1 MSQIVAASPHVT
13 TKNSTAVIMR
23 DVLIALLPAVIAGCV
38 VFGLRA
44 LLVVAVTTAA
54 CVFFEWGFEKLCHT
68 PSTISD
74 LSAAVTGVLLA
85 MNLPVSIPL
94 WQAVFGALVAMV
106 AVKGLFGGIGK
117 NFANPAIT
125 ARIVMFL
132 AFSKTMTAWVFPDA
146 VSSATPLAMMAN
158 GESVDYLTLL
168 LGNHGG
174 CLGETSALALLIGFA
189 YLLIRGVISWHTPV
203 CFVGTVFVMSL
214 ILGQDAVGQ
223 ILSGGLMLGAIFMA
237 TDYST
242 TPSTNLG
249 RVLFGI
255 GAGLLTVLIRFYG
268 AYAEGVSFAILFM
281 CSGMSEKQGIIKAV
295 VVLVVICLVISGA
308 LAVVNS
314 FTAPVSAANAE
325 ARETAARQELIPE
338 AGSFE
343 QVTDGLPENVLSAY
357 VGKAADGSVAGYV
370 ITTSGKGFG
379 GTIQVMVAISPEGTI
394 LRCKTLDVS
403 SETKTLGGQT
413 ANESYYGQYEGQ
425 DSSLSGV
432 QAISGATIT
441 STAYKG
447 CVQTAFAA
455 YETVKE
461 AAK

>member
-44 LLVVAVTTAA
+44 LLVVAVTTVA

-94 WQAVFGALVAMV
+94 WQAVFGALVAIV

-242 TPSTNLG
+242 TPSTNWG

-281 CSGMSEKQGIIKAV
+281 NILTPYLSKW
-295 VVLVVICLVISGA
+295 
-308 LAVVNS
+308 
-314 FTAPVSAANAE
+314 T
-325 ARETAARQELIPE
+325 ETKP
-338 AGSFE
+338 
-343 QVTDGLPENVLSAY
+343 
-357 VGKAADGSVAGYV
+357 
-370 ITTSGKGFG
+370 FG
-379 GTIQVMVAISPEGTI
+379 GVA
-394 LRCKTLDVS
+394 
-403 SETKTLGGQT
+403 
-413 ANESYYGQYEGQ
+413 A
-425 DSSLSGV
+425 
-432 QAISGATIT
+432 
-441 STAYKG
+441 
-447 CVQTAFAA
+447 
-455 YETVKE
+455 
-461 AAK
+461 

>member
-23 DVLIALLPAVIAGCV
+23 DVLIALCPALIAGCV
-38 VFGLRA
+38 IFGLRA

-54 CVFFEWGFEKLCHT
+54 CVFFEWGFEKLCKK
-68 PSTISD
+68 PSTIAD

-94 WQAVFGALVAMV
+94 WQAVFGALVAIV

-146 VSSATPLAMMAN
+146 VSTATPLAMLAN
-158 GESVDYLTLL
+158 GESVSYMTLF

-174 CLGETSALALLIGFA
+174 CIGETSALALLIGFA
-189 YLLIRGVISWHTPV
+189 YLLIRGVITWHTPV
-203 CFVGTVFVMSL
+203 CFAGTVFVMSL

-237 TDYST
+237 TDYAT
-242 TPSTNLG
+242 TPSTDWG

-281 CSGMSEKQGIIKAV
+281 NILTPYLSKWTETKPFGG
-295 VVLVVICLVISGA
+295 
-308 LAVVNS
+308 
-314 FTAPVSAANAE
+314 VSA
-325 ARETAARQELIPE
+325 
-338 AGSFE
+338 
-343 QVTDGLPENVLSAY
+343 
-357 VGKAADGSVAGYV
+357 
-370 ITTSGKGFG
+370 
-379 GTIQVMVAISPEGTI
+379 
-394 LRCKTLDVS
+394 
-403 SETKTLGGQT
+403 
-413 ANESYYGQYEGQ
+413 
-425 DSSLSGV
+425 
-432 QAISGATIT
+432 
-441 STAYKG
+441 
-447 CVQTAFAA
+447 
-455 YETVKE
+455 
-461 AAK
+461 

>member
-1 MSQIVAASPHVT
+1 MSQIVAVSPHVT

-94 WQAVFGALVAMV
+94 WQAVFGALVAIV

-189 YLLIRGVISWHTPV
+189 YLLIRGVISWHTPI

-242 TPSTNLG
+242 TPSTNWG

-281 CSGMSEKQGIIKAV
+281 NILTPYLSKW
-295 VVLVVICLVISGA
+295 
-308 LAVVNS
+308 
-314 FTAPVSAANAE
+314 T
-325 ARETAARQELIPE
+325 ETKP
-338 AGSFE
+338 
-343 QVTDGLPENVLSAY
+343 
-357 VGKAADGSVAGYV
+357 
-370 ITTSGKGFG
+370 FG
-379 GTIQVMVAISPEGTI
+379 GVA
-394 LRCKTLDVS
+394 
-403 SETKTLGGQT
+403 
-413 ANESYYGQYEGQ
+413 A
-425 DSSLSGV
+425 
-432 QAISGATIT
+432 
-441 STAYKG
+441 
-447 CVQTAFAA
+447 
-455 YETVKE
+455 
-461 AAK
+461 

>member
-54 CVFFEWGFEKLCHT
+54 CVFFEWGFEKLCHK

-94 WQAVFGALVAMV
+94 WQAVFGALVAIV

-203 CFVGTVFVMSL
+203 CFVGTVFVVSL

-242 TPSTNLG
+242 TPSTNWG

-281 CSGMSEKQGIIKAV
+281 NILTPYLSKW
-295 VVLVVICLVISGA
+295 
-308 LAVVNS
+308 
-314 FTAPVSAANAE
+314 T
-325 ARETAARQELIPE
+325 ETKP
-338 AGSFE
+338 
-343 QVTDGLPENVLSAY
+343 
-357 VGKAADGSVAGYV
+357 
-370 ITTSGKGFG
+370 FG
-379 GTIQVMVAISPEGTI
+379 GVA
-394 LRCKTLDVS
+394 
-403 SETKTLGGQT
+403 
-413 ANESYYGQYEGQ
+413 A
-425 DSSLSGV
+425 
-432 QAISGATIT
+432 
-441 STAYKG
+441 
-447 CVQTAFAA
+447 
-455 YETVKE
+455 
-461 AAK
+461 

>member
-23 DVLIALLPAVIAGCV
+23 DVLIALLPAVLAGCV

-94 WQAVFGALVAMV
+94 WQAVFGALVAIV

-146 VSSATPLAMMAN
+146 VSSATPLAMMAS

-242 TPSTNLG
+242 TPSTNWG

-268 AYAEGVSFAILFM
+268 AYAEGFSFAILFM
-281 CSGMSEKQGIIKAV
+281 NILTPYLSKW
-295 VVLVVICLVISGA
+295 
-308 LAVVNS
+308 
-314 FTAPVSAANAE
+314 T
-325 ARETAARQELIPE
+325 ETKP
-338 AGSFE
+338 
-343 QVTDGLPENVLSAY
+343 
-357 VGKAADGSVAGYV
+357 
-370 ITTSGKGFG
+370 FG
-379 GTIQVMVAISPEGTI
+379 GVA
-394 LRCKTLDVS
+394 
-403 SETKTLGGQT
+403 
-413 ANESYYGQYEGQ
+413 A
-425 DSSLSGV
+425 
-432 QAISGATIT
+432 
-441 STAYKG
+441 
-447 CVQTAFAA
+447 
-455 YETVKE
+455 
-461 AAK
+461 

>member
-74 LSAAVTGVLLA
+74 LSAAVTAVLLA
-85 MNLPVSIPL
+85 MNLPVSNPL

-146 VSSATPLAMMAN
+146 VSTATPLAMMAS

-281 CSGMSEKQGIIKAV
+281 NILTPYLSKW
-295 VVLVVICLVISGA
+295 
-308 LAVVNS
+308 
-314 FTAPVSAANAE
+314 T
-325 ARETAARQELIPE
+325 ETKP
-338 AGSFE
+338 
-343 QVTDGLPENVLSAY
+343 
-357 VGKAADGSVAGYV
+357 
-370 ITTSGKGFG
+370 FG
-379 GTIQVMVAISPEGTI
+379 G
-394 LRCKTLDVS
+394 
-403 SETKTLGGQT
+403 
-413 ANESYYGQYEGQ
+413 
-425 DSSLSGV
+425 
-432 QAISGATIT
+432 
-441 STAYKG
+441 
-447 CVQTAFAA
+447 AA
-455 YETVKE
+455 
-461 AAK
+461 A

>member
-94 WQAVFGALVAMV
+94 WQAVFGALVAIV

-281 CSGMSEKQGIIKAV
+281 NILTPYLSKW
-295 VVLVVICLVISGA
+295 
-308 LAVVNS
+308 
-314 FTAPVSAANAE
+314 T
-325 ARETAARQELIPE
+325 ETKP
-338 AGSFE
+338 
-343 QVTDGLPENVLSAY
+343 
-357 VGKAADGSVAGYV
+357 
-370 ITTSGKGFG
+370 FG
-379 GTIQVMVAISPEGTI
+379 GVA
-394 LRCKTLDVS
+394 
-403 SETKTLGGQT
+403 
-413 ANESYYGQYEGQ
+413 A
-425 DSSLSGV
+425 
-432 QAISGATIT
+432 
-441 STAYKG
+441 
-447 CVQTAFAA
+447 
-455 YETVKE
+455 
-461 AAK
+461 

>member
-23 DVLIALLPAVIAGCV
+23 DVLIALLPAVLAGCV

-68 PSTISD
+68 PSMISD

-94 WQAVFGALVAMV
+94 WQAVFGALVAIV

-146 VSSATPLAMMAN
+146 VSTATPLAMMAN

-203 CFVGTVFVMSL
+203 CFVGTVCVMSL

-281 CSGMSEKQGIIKAV
+281 NILTPYLSKW
-295 VVLVVICLVISGA
+295 
-308 LAVVNS
+308 
-314 FTAPVSAANAE
+314 T
-325 ARETAARQELIPE
+325 ETKP
-338 AGSFE
+338 
-343 QVTDGLPENVLSAY
+343 
-357 VGKAADGSVAGYV
+357 
-370 ITTSGKGFG
+370 FG
-379 GTIQVMVAISPEGTI
+379 GVA
-394 LRCKTLDVS
+394 
-403 SETKTLGGQT
+403 
-413 ANESYYGQYEGQ
+413 A
-425 DSSLSGV
+425 
-432 QAISGATIT
+432 
-441 STAYKG
+441 
-447 CVQTAFAA
+447 
-455 YETVKE
+455 
-461 AAK
+461 

>member
-23 DVLIALLPAVIAGCV
+23 DVLIALLPAVIDGCV

-146 VSSATPLAMMAN
+146 VSTATPLAMMAN

-242 TPSTNLG
+242 TPSTNWG

-281 CSGMSEKQGIIKAV
+281 NILTPYLSKW
-295 VVLVVICLVISGA
+295 
-308 LAVVNS
+308 
-314 FTAPVSAANAE
+314 T
-325 ARETAARQELIPE
+325 ETKP
-338 AGSFE
+338 
-343 QVTDGLPENVLSAY
+343 
-357 VGKAADGSVAGYV
+357 
-370 ITTSGKGFG
+370 FG
-379 GTIQVMVAISPEGTI
+379 GVA
-394 LRCKTLDVS
+394 
-403 SETKTLGGQT
+403 
-413 ANESYYGQYEGQ
+413 A
-425 DSSLSGV
+425 
-432 QAISGATIT
+432 
-441 STAYKG
+441 
-447 CVQTAFAA
+447 
-455 YETVKE
+455 
-461 AAK
+461 

>member
-1 MSQIVAASPHVT
+1 MKLVISASPHIDSGAT
-13 TKNSTAVIMR
+13 TRKIMG
-23 DVLIALLPAVIAGCV
+23 DVLIALLPALIAAVII
-38 VFGLRA
+38 FGWRA
-44 LLVVAVTTAA
+44 LLVTAVCAAA

-94 WQAVFGALVAMV
+94 WQAVFGALVAIV

-281 CSGMSEKQGIIKAV
+281 NILTPYLSKW
-295 VVLVVICLVISGA
+295 
-308 LAVVNS
+308 
-314 FTAPVSAANAE
+314 T
-325 ARETAARQELIPE
+325 ETKP
-338 AGSFE
+338 
-343 QVTDGLPENVLSAY
+343 
-357 VGKAADGSVAGYV
+357 
-370 ITTSGKGFG
+370 FG
-379 GTIQVMVAISPEGTI
+379 G
-394 LRCKTLDVS
+394 
-403 SETKTLGGQT
+403 
-413 ANESYYGQYEGQ
+413 
-425 DSSLSGV
+425 
-432 QAISGATIT
+432 
-441 STAYKG
+441 
-447 CVQTAFAA
+447 AA
-455 YETVKE
+455 
-461 AAK
+461 A

>member
-1 MSQIVAASPHVT
+1 MSLIVAASPHVT

-23 DVLIALLPAVIAGCV
+23 DVLIALCPALIAGCV
-38 VFGLRA
+38 IFGLRA

-54 CVFFEWGFEKLCHT
+54 CVFFEWGFEKLCKK

-94 WQAVFGALVAMV
+94 WQAVFGALVAIV

-146 VSSATPLAMMAN
+146 VSTATPLAMLAN
-158 GESVDYLTLL
+158 GESVSYMTLF

-174 CLGETSALALLIGFA
+174 CIGETSALALLIGFA
-189 YLLIRGVISWHTPV
+189 YLLIRGVITWHTPV

-214 ILGQDAVGQ
+214 ILGQDAVAQ

-237 TDYST
+237 TDYAT
-242 TPSTNLG
+242 TPSTDWG

-281 CSGMSEKQGIIKAV
+281 NILTPYLSKWTETKPFGG
-295 VVLVVICLVISGA
+295 
-308 LAVVNS
+308 
-314 FTAPVSAANAE
+314 VSA
-325 ARETAARQELIPE
+325 
-338 AGSFE
+338 
-343 QVTDGLPENVLSAY
+343 
-357 VGKAADGSVAGYV
+357 
-370 ITTSGKGFG
+370 
-379 GTIQVMVAISPEGTI
+379 
-394 LRCKTLDVS
+394 
-403 SETKTLGGQT
+403 
-413 ANESYYGQYEGQ
+413 
-425 DSSLSGV
+425 
-432 QAISGATIT
+432 
-441 STAYKG
+441 
-447 CVQTAFAA
+447 
-455 YETVKE
+455 
-461 AAK
+461 

>member
-38 VFGLRA
+38 IFGLRA

-146 VSSATPLAMMAN
+146 VSTATPLAMMAN

-242 TPSTNLG
+242 TPSTDWG

-281 CSGMSEKQGIIKAV
+281 NILTPYLSKW
-295 VVLVVICLVISGA
+295 
-308 LAVVNS
+308 
-314 FTAPVSAANAE
+314 T
-325 ARETAARQELIPE
+325 ETKP
-338 AGSFE
+338 
-343 QVTDGLPENVLSAY
+343 
-357 VGKAADGSVAGYV
+357 
-370 ITTSGKGFG
+370 FG
-379 GTIQVMVAISPEGTI
+379 GVA
-394 LRCKTLDVS
+394 
-403 SETKTLGGQT
+403 
-413 ANESYYGQYEGQ
+413 A
-425 DSSLSGV
+425 
-432 QAISGATIT
+432 
-441 STAYKG
+441 
-447 CVQTAFAA
+447 
-455 YETVKE
+455 
-461 AAK
+461 

>member
-23 DVLIALLPAVIAGCV
+23 DVLIALLPAVLAGCV

-203 CFVGTVFVMSL
+203 CFVGTVFVMSQ

-281 CSGMSEKQGIIKAV
+281 NILTPYLSKW
-295 VVLVVICLVISGA
+295 
-308 LAVVNS
+308 
-314 FTAPVSAANAE
+314 T
-325 ARETAARQELIPE
+325 ETKP
-338 AGSFE
+338 
-343 QVTDGLPENVLSAY
+343 
-357 VGKAADGSVAGYV
+357 
-370 ITTSGKGFG
+370 FG
-379 GTIQVMVAISPEGTI
+379 GVA
-394 LRCKTLDVS
+394 
-403 SETKTLGGQT
+403 
-413 ANESYYGQYEGQ
+413 A
-425 DSSLSGV
+425 
-432 QAISGATIT
+432 
-441 STAYKG
+441 
-447 CVQTAFAA
+447 
-455 YETVKE
+455 
-461 AAK
+461 

>member
-94 WQAVFGALVAMV
+94 WQAVFGALVAIV

-146 VSSATPLAMMAN
+146 VSTATPLAMMAS

-203 CFVGTVFVMSL
+203 CFVGTVFVMSQ

-281 CSGMSEKQGIIKAV
+281 NILTPYLSKW
-295 VVLVVICLVISGA
+295 
-308 LAVVNS
+308 
-314 FTAPVSAANAE
+314 T
-325 ARETAARQELIPE
+325 ETKP
-338 AGSFE
+338 
-343 QVTDGLPENVLSAY
+343 
-357 VGKAADGSVAGYV
+357 
-370 ITTSGKGFG
+370 FG
-379 GTIQVMVAISPEGTI
+379 GVA
-394 LRCKTLDVS
+394 
-403 SETKTLGGQT
+403 
-413 ANESYYGQYEGQ
+413 A
-425 DSSLSGV
+425 
-432 QAISGATIT
+432 
-441 STAYKG
+441 
-447 CVQTAFAA
+447 
-455 YETVKE
+455 
-461 AAK
+461 

>member
-94 WQAVFGALVAMV
+94 WQAVFGALVAIV

-242 TPSTNLG
+242 TPYPNLG

-281 CSGMSEKQGIIKAV
+281 NILTPYLSKW
-295 VVLVVICLVISGA
+295 
-308 LAVVNS
+308 
-314 FTAPVSAANAE
+314 T
-325 ARETAARQELIPE
+325 ETKP
-338 AGSFE
+338 
-343 QVTDGLPENVLSAY
+343 
-357 VGKAADGSVAGYV
+357 
-370 ITTSGKGFG
+370 FG
-379 GTIQVMVAISPEGTI
+379 GVA
-394 LRCKTLDVS
+394 
-403 SETKTLGGQT
+403 
-413 ANESYYGQYEGQ
+413 A
-425 DSSLSGV
+425 
-432 QAISGATIT
+432 
-441 STAYKG
+441 
-447 CVQTAFAA
+447 
-455 YETVKE
+455 
-461 AAK
+461 

>member
-94 WQAVFGALVAMV
+94 WQAVFGALVAIV

-281 CSGMSEKQGIIKAV
+281 NILTPYLSKW
-295 VVLVVICLVISGA
+295 
-308 LAVVNS
+308 
-314 FTAPVSAANAE
+314 T
-325 ARETAARQELIPE
+325 ETKP
-338 AGSFE
+338 
-343 QVTDGLPENVLSAY
+343 
-357 VGKAADGSVAGYV
+357 
-370 ITTSGKGFG
+370 FG
-379 GTIQVMVAISPEGTI
+379 G
-394 LRCKTLDVS
+394 
-403 SETKTLGGQT
+403 
-413 ANESYYGQYEGQ
+413 
-425 DSSLSGV
+425 
-432 QAISGATIT
+432 
-441 STAYKG
+441 
-447 CVQTAFAA
+447 AA
-455 YETVKE
+455 
-461 AAK
+461 A

>member
-94 WQAVFGALVAMV
+94 WQAVFGALVAIV

-203 CFVGTVFVMSL
+203 CFVGTVFVMSQ

-242 TPSTNLG
+242 TPSTNWG

-281 CSGMSEKQGIIKAV
+281 NILTPYLSKW
-295 VVLVVICLVISGA
+295 
-308 LAVVNS
+308 
-314 FTAPVSAANAE
+314 T
-325 ARETAARQELIPE
+325 ETKP
-338 AGSFE
+338 
-343 QVTDGLPENVLSAY
+343 
-357 VGKAADGSVAGYV
+357 
-370 ITTSGKGFG
+370 FG
-379 GTIQVMVAISPEGTI
+379 GVA
-394 LRCKTLDVS
+394 
-403 SETKTLGGQT
+403 
-413 ANESYYGQYEGQ
+413 A
-425 DSSLSGV
+425 
-432 QAISGATIT
+432 
-441 STAYKG
+441 
-447 CVQTAFAA
+447 
-455 YETVKE
+455 
-461 AAK
+461 

>member
-23 DVLIALLPAVIAGCV
+23 DVLIALLPAVLAGCV

-281 CSGMSEKQGIIKAV
+281 NILTPYLSKW
-295 VVLVVICLVISGA
+295 
-308 LAVVNS
+308 
-314 FTAPVSAANAE
+314 T
-325 ARETAARQELIPE
+325 ETKP
-338 AGSFE
+338 
-343 QVTDGLPENVLSAY
+343 
-357 VGKAADGSVAGYV
+357 
-370 ITTSGKGFG
+370 FG
-379 GTIQVMVAISPEGTI
+379 G
-394 LRCKTLDVS
+394 
-403 SETKTLGGQT
+403 
-413 ANESYYGQYEGQ
+413 
-425 DSSLSGV
+425 
-432 QAISGATIT
+432 
-441 STAYKG
+441 
-447 CVQTAFAA
+447 AA
-455 YETVKE
+455 
-461 AAK
+461 A

>member
-23 DVLIALLPAVIAGCV
+23 DVLIALAPAVLAGCV

-242 TPSTNLG
+242 TPSTNWG

-281 CSGMSEKQGIIKAV
+281 NILTPYLSKW
-295 VVLVVICLVISGA
+295 
-308 LAVVNS
+308 
-314 FTAPVSAANAE
+314 T
-325 ARETAARQELIPE
+325 ETKP
-338 AGSFE
+338 
-343 QVTDGLPENVLSAY
+343 
-357 VGKAADGSVAGYV
+357 
-370 ITTSGKGFG
+370 FG
-379 GTIQVMVAISPEGTI
+379 GVA
-394 LRCKTLDVS
+394 
-403 SETKTLGGQT
+403 
-413 ANESYYGQYEGQ
+413 A
-425 DSSLSGV
+425 
-432 QAISGATIT
+432 
-441 STAYKG
+441 
-447 CVQTAFAA
+447 
-455 YETVKE
+455 
-461 AAK
+461 

>member
-23 DVLIALLPAVIAGCV
+23 DVLIALLPAVLAGCV

-94 WQAVFGALVAMV
+94 WQAVFGALVAIV

-132 AFSKTMTAWVFPDA
+132 AFSKSMTAWVFPDA

-281 CSGMSEKQGIIKAV
+281 NILTPYLSKW
-295 VVLVVICLVISGA
+295 
-308 LAVVNS
+308 
-314 FTAPVSAANAE
+314 T
-325 ARETAARQELIPE
+325 ETKP
-338 AGSFE
+338 
-343 QVTDGLPENVLSAY
+343 
-357 VGKAADGSVAGYV
+357 
-370 ITTSGKGFG
+370 FG
-379 GTIQVMVAISPEGTI
+379 GVA
-394 LRCKTLDVS
+394 
-403 SETKTLGGQT
+403 
-413 ANESYYGQYEGQ
+413 A
-425 DSSLSGV
+425 
-432 QAISGATIT
+432 
-441 STAYKG
+441 
-447 CVQTAFAA
+447 
-455 YETVKE
+455 
-461 AAK
+461 

>member
-23 DVLIALLPAVIAGCV
+23 DVLIALLPAVLAGCV

-94 WQAVFGALVAMV
+94 WQAVFGALVAIV

-242 TPSTNLG
+242 TPSTDWG

-281 CSGMSEKQGIIKAV
+281 NILTPYLSRW
-295 VVLVVICLVISGA
+295 
-308 LAVVNS
+308 
-314 FTAPVSAANAE
+314 T
-325 ARETAARQELIPE
+325 ETKP
-338 AGSFE
+338 
-343 QVTDGLPENVLSAY
+343 
-357 VGKAADGSVAGYV
+357 
-370 ITTSGKGFG
+370 FG
-379 GTIQVMVAISPEGTI
+379 GVA
-394 LRCKTLDVS
+394 
-403 SETKTLGGQT
+403 
-413 ANESYYGQYEGQ
+413 A
-425 DSSLSGV
+425 
-432 QAISGATIT
+432 
-441 STAYKG
+441 
-447 CVQTAFAA
+447 
-455 YETVKE
+455 
-461 AAK
+461 

>member
-94 WQAVFGALVAMV
+94 WQAVFGALVAIV

-146 VSSATPLAMMAN
+146 VSSATPLAMMAS
-158 GESVDYLTLL
+158 GDSVDYLTLL

-242 TPSTNLG
+242 TPSTNWG

-281 CSGMSEKQGIIKAV
+281 NILTPYLSKW
-295 VVLVVICLVISGA
+295 
-308 LAVVNS
+308 
-314 FTAPVSAANAE
+314 T
-325 ARETAARQELIPE
+325 ETKP
-338 AGSFE
+338 
-343 QVTDGLPENVLSAY
+343 
-357 VGKAADGSVAGYV
+357 
-370 ITTSGKGFG
+370 FG
-379 GTIQVMVAISPEGTI
+379 G
-394 LRCKTLDVS
+394 
-403 SETKTLGGQT
+403 
-413 ANESYYGQYEGQ
+413 
-425 DSSLSGV
+425 
-432 QAISGATIT
+432 
-441 STAYKG
+441 
-447 CVQTAFAA
+447 AA
-455 YETVKE
+455 
-461 AAK
+461 A

>member
-23 DVLIALLPAVIAGCV
+23 DVLIALAPAVLAGCV

-54 CVFFEWGFEKLCHT
+54 CVFFEWGFEKLCHK

-94 WQAVFGALVAMV
+94 WQAVFGALVAIV

-242 TPSTNLG
+242 TPSTNWG

-281 CSGMSEKQGIIKAV
+281 NILTPYLSRW
-295 VVLVVICLVISGA
+295 
-308 LAVVNS
+308 
-314 FTAPVSAANAE
+314 T
-325 ARETAARQELIPE
+325 ETKP
-338 AGSFE
+338 
-343 QVTDGLPENVLSAY
+343 
-357 VGKAADGSVAGYV
+357 
-370 ITTSGKGFG
+370 FG
-379 GTIQVMVAISPEGTI
+379 GVA
-394 LRCKTLDVS
+394 
-403 SETKTLGGQT
+403 
-413 ANESYYGQYEGQ
+413 A
-425 DSSLSGV
+425 
-432 QAISGATIT
+432 
-441 STAYKG
+441 
-447 CVQTAFAA
+447 
-455 YETVKE
+455 
-461 AAK
+461 

>member
-23 DVLIALLPAVIAGCV
+23 DVLIALAPAVLAGCV

-281 CSGMSEKQGIIKAV
+281 NILTPYLSKW
-295 VVLVVICLVISGA
+295 
-308 LAVVNS
+308 
-314 FTAPVSAANAE
+314 T
-325 ARETAARQELIPE
+325 ETKP
-338 AGSFE
+338 
-343 QVTDGLPENVLSAY
+343 
-357 VGKAADGSVAGYV
+357 
-370 ITTSGKGFG
+370 FG
-379 GTIQVMVAISPEGTI
+379 GVA
-394 LRCKTLDVS
+394 
-403 SETKTLGGQT
+403 
-413 ANESYYGQYEGQ
+413 A
-425 DSSLSGV
+425 
-432 QAISGATIT
+432 
-441 STAYKG
+441 
-447 CVQTAFAA
+447 
-455 YETVKE
+455 
-461 AAK
+461 

>member
-94 WQAVFGALVAMV
+94 WQAVFGALVAIV
-106 AVKGLFGGIGK
+106 AFKCLFGGIGK

-242 TPSTNLG
+242 TPSTNWG

-281 CSGMSEKQGIIKAV
+281 NILTPYLSKW
-295 VVLVVICLVISGA
+295 
-308 LAVVNS
+308 
-314 FTAPVSAANAE
+314 T
-325 ARETAARQELIPE
+325 ETKP
-338 AGSFE
+338 
-343 QVTDGLPENVLSAY
+343 
-357 VGKAADGSVAGYV
+357 
-370 ITTSGKGFG
+370 FG
-379 GTIQVMVAISPEGTI
+379 GVA
-394 LRCKTLDVS
+394 
-403 SETKTLGGQT
+403 
-413 ANESYYGQYEGQ
+413 A
-425 DSSLSGV
+425 
-432 QAISGATIT
+432 
-441 STAYKG
+441 
-447 CVQTAFAA
+447 
-455 YETVKE
+455 
-461 AAK
+461 

>member
-54 CVFFEWGFEKLCHT
+54 CVFFEWGFEKLCHK

-174 CLGETSALALLIGFA
+174 CLGETSALALLICFA

-242 TPSTNLG
+242 TPSTNWG

-281 CSGMSEKQGIIKAV
+281 NILTPYLSKW
-295 VVLVVICLVISGA
+295 
-308 LAVVNS
+308 
-314 FTAPVSAANAE
+314 T
-325 ARETAARQELIPE
+325 ETKP
-338 AGSFE
+338 
-343 QVTDGLPENVLSAY
+343 
-357 VGKAADGSVAGYV
+357 
-370 ITTSGKGFG
+370 FG
-379 GTIQVMVAISPEGTI
+379 G
-394 LRCKTLDVS
+394 
-403 SETKTLGGQT
+403 
-413 ANESYYGQYEGQ
+413 
-425 DSSLSGV
+425 
-432 QAISGATIT
+432 
-441 STAYKG
+441 
-447 CVQTAFAA
+447 AA
-455 YETVKE
+455 
-461 AAK
+461 A

>member
-132 AFSKTMTAWVFPDA
+132 AFSKTMTALVFPDA

-242 TPSTNLG
+242 TPSTNWG

-281 CSGMSEKQGIIKAV
+281 NILTPYLSKW
-295 VVLVVICLVISGA
+295 
-308 LAVVNS
+308 
-314 FTAPVSAANAE
+314 T
-325 ARETAARQELIPE
+325 ETKP
-338 AGSFE
+338 
-343 QVTDGLPENVLSAY
+343 
-357 VGKAADGSVAGYV
+357 
-370 ITTSGKGFG
+370 FG
-379 GTIQVMVAISPEGTI
+379 G
-394 LRCKTLDVS
+394 
-403 SETKTLGGQT
+403 
-413 ANESYYGQYEGQ
+413 
-425 DSSLSGV
+425 
-432 QAISGATIT
+432 
-441 STAYKG
+441 
-447 CVQTAFAA
+447 AA
-455 YETVKE
+455 
-461 AAK
+461 A

>member
-94 WQAVFGALVAMV
+94 WQAVFGALVAIV

-189 YLLIRGVISWHTPV
+189 CLLIRGVISWHTPV

-242 TPSTNLG
+242 TPSTDWG

-281 CSGMSEKQGIIKAV
+281 NILTPYLSKW
-295 VVLVVICLVISGA
+295 
-308 LAVVNS
+308 
-314 FTAPVSAANAE
+314 T
-325 ARETAARQELIPE
+325 ETKP
-338 AGSFE
+338 
-343 QVTDGLPENVLSAY
+343 
-357 VGKAADGSVAGYV
+357 
-370 ITTSGKGFG
+370 FG
-379 GTIQVMVAISPEGTI
+379 GVA
-394 LRCKTLDVS
+394 
-403 SETKTLGGQT
+403 
-413 ANESYYGQYEGQ
+413 A
-425 DSSLSGV
+425 
-432 QAISGATIT
+432 
-441 STAYKG
+441 
-447 CVQTAFAA
+447 
-455 YETVKE
+455 
-461 AAK
+461 

>member
-1 MSQIVAASPHVT
+1 MSLIVAASPHVT

-23 DVLIALLPAVIAGCV
+23 DVLIALCPALIAGCV
-38 VFGLRA
+38 IFGLRA

-54 CVFFEWGFEKLCHT
+54 CVFFEWGFEKLCKK

-94 WQAVFGALVAMV
+94 WQAVFGALVAIV

-146 VSSATPLAMMAN
+146 VSTATPLAMLAN
-158 GESVDYLTLL
+158 GESVSYMTLF

-174 CLGETSALALLIGFA
+174 CIGETSALALLIGFA
-189 YLLIRGVISWHTPV
+189 YLLIRGVITWHTPV

-237 TDYST
+237 TDYAT
-242 TPSTNLG
+242 TPSTDWG

-281 CSGMSEKQGIIKAV
+281 NILTPYLSKWTETKPFGG
-295 VVLVVICLVISGA
+295 
-308 LAVVNS
+308 
-314 FTAPVSAANAE
+314 VSA
-325 ARETAARQELIPE
+325 
-338 AGSFE
+338 
-343 QVTDGLPENVLSAY
+343 
-357 VGKAADGSVAGYV
+357 
-370 ITTSGKGFG
+370 
-379 GTIQVMVAISPEGTI
+379 
-394 LRCKTLDVS
+394 
-403 SETKTLGGQT
+403 
-413 ANESYYGQYEGQ
+413 
-425 DSSLSGV
+425 
-432 QAISGATIT
+432 
-441 STAYKG
+441 
-447 CVQTAFAA
+447 
-455 YETVKE
+455 
-461 AAK
+461 